1 MNNVFLKFGCV
12 GGEVLLTP
20 SLLRLLSSLPPLY
33 GRTSDGDE
41 TDMKRR
47 RDGHMTPYCLPKGY
61 LEDSDMVEK
70 R

>member
-41 TDMKRR
+41 TGMKRR
-47 RDGHMTPYCLPKGY
+47 
-61 LEDSDMVEK
+61 
-70 R
+70 